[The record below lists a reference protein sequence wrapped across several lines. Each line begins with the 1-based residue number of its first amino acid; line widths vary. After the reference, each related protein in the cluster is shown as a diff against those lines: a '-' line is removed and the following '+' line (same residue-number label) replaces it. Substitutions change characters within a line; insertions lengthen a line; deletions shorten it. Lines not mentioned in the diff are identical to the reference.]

1 MYVCICILYIYIC
14 ILIYINMY
22 IDIYIYIIY
31 IYVCMC
37 VPRLRFFCL
46 KASLP
51 DDMLSSES
59 MSSSI
64 NKPLE
69 LSL

>member
-1 MYVCICILYIYIC
+1 MYVYVYLYIYIC

-22 IDIYIYIIY
+22 INIYIYI